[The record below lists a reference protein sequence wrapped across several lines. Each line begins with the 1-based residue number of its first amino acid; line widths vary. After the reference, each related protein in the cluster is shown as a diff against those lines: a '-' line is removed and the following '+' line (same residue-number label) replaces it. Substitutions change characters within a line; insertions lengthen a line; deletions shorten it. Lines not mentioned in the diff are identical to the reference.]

1 MPVQPQVLFLVEEQP
16 VATNTSV
23 IRAKEVIFIICCIIE
38 VQNNNYLLT
47 NTQFCPLLLK
57 ILT

>member
-23 IRAKEVIFIICCIIE
+23 IRAKEVIFIICCIIV